1 MLPESARR
9 SRACSRSD
17 VARVVWT
24 PAELPGERHVVVQP
38 HGSPATGA
46 KAHLYDS
53 EKGNG
58 GGSGPFDWNL
68 NEAVD
73 RARQFADDRRIGTVV
88 VLKARR
94 TDHG

>member
-1 MLPESARR
+1 MR
-9 SRACSRSD
+9 SRSD

-24 PAELPGERHVVVQP
+24 PAELPSERHVVVQP

-46 KAHLYDS
+46 RAYFYDS
-53 EKGNG
+53 AEGDD

-68 NEAVD
+68 DEAVE
-73 RARQFADDRRIGTVV
+73 RAERFADDRGIPDVV

-94 TDHG
+94 TDGG